1 MESKVV
7 RQRMGFY
14 LLLGLQAG
22 LGECIPSFARG
33 LEILVVDHD
42 MMSLMNIAWVLE
54 QFAFKVTTTEMGS
67 VALSMIEAE
76 RKRSFNLV
84 MVNVHMIDMSIL
96 EFIQILLKKNITVIL
111 TTTRAH
117 TKMAL
122 KGLKE
127 GASFFYEKPV
137 CLDELRYVW
146 QHVYRRKRNLTK
158 LGSNSG
164 AVQEKKGKRGRK
176 PKILTLEEPSGSAK
190 VPKKRGRKRKNKETE
205 VEVLE
210 VDVEVVDCGAGHQE
224 LADDPKGKRKVS
236 EEEVQIMSGND
247 YQIKKIRAETFN
259 GSGDLLVLNDPKGKS
274 KQVEEVRLIE
284 VGDEPKEPPN
294 SGIELINKD
303 SENKDT
309 EVGFEWEQIIS
320 MPELAKED
328 AEKDMRDKIMSIAG
342 DKKNRVVWTKELHLK
357 FTQAVSLLGDD
368 KAVPKTIL
376 EIMNVPHLTHRQVA
390 SHLQKYKN
398 QVKQIG
404 NTATP
409 TSPAGPTS
417 SSLNISTFQQAPEMK
432 NLQAHEQSQGGLNIG
447 GDIIQSLPKPSNLA
461 LIIHITLT
469 FYFYAFDGLR
479 VSSPMI
485 SALYNST
492 FPDALFSFNERLK
505 MASSYINA
513 QNQNQLVLPFQG
525 LDTLPRN
532 VSSGNQ
538 VQLPMQGLDAIP
550 GNVSSGNQLL
560 MPIPQADA
568 MPIQVSPKEPTI
580 AEKYLINFTEENKDL
595 LATNDPV
602 APSAGPGNQHQQ
614 RQSLDDYC
622 DILKI
627 LEEER
632 DKNRSLDS
640 GEMDKYLEWLNSD
653 LV

>member
-447 GDIIQSLPKPSNLA
+447 
-461 LIIHITLT
+461 
-469 FYFYAFDGLR
+469 
-479 VSSPMI
+479 
-485 SALYNST
+485 
-492 FPDALFSFNERLK
+492 DALFSFNERLK